1 MVVPYDAGAPAVV
14 ECGASPQPSTA
25 P

>member
-1 MVVPYDAGAPAVV
+1 MDVPYDAGAPAVV
-14 ECGASPQPSTA
+14 ECGAGPEPSAT